1 MTEPTPTL
9 PADPAVAV
17 ALAELRGTVA
27 EGFATVN
34 GSLALLA
41 QRTDQTDKTLDEH
54 SQRLSALERNR
65 WPLPSIAA
73 LTGGCGLIL
82 SVWQAV
88 SR

>member
-1 MTEPTPTL
+1 MTESTPSF

-41 QRTDQTDKTLDEH
+41 QRTDQTDKTLDDH
-54 SQRLSALERNR
+54 GQRLASLERNR

-73 LTGGCGLIL
+73 LTGVCGLAV
-82 SVWQAV
+82 SVWQA
-88 SR
+88 SAH

>member
-1 MTEPTPTL
+1 MTDPTPTL

-54 SQRLSALERNR
+54 GTRLAALERNR
-65 WPLPSIAA
+65 WPLPALAA
-73 LTGGCGLIL
+73 VTGLGSMAVTL
-82 SVWQAV
+82 WQA
-88 SR
+88 SH

>member
-1 MTEPTPTL
+1 VTDPHSAPTT
-9 PADPAVAV
+9 DPAVAV

-54 SQRLSALERNR
+54 GNRLAALERNR
-65 WPLPSIAA
+65 WPLPALAA
-73 LTGGCGLIL
+73 VTGLGSLAVTL
-82 SVWQAV
+82 WQSAH
-88 SR
+88 